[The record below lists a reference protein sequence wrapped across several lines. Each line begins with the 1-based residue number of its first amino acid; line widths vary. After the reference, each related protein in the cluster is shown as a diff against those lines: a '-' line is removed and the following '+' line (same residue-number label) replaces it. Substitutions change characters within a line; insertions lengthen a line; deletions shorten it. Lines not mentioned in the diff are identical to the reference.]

1 MATVPCAALI
11 KTKAR
16 YHTMTNKNAVAYM
29 RYSTDN
35 QTENSIAYQRAGIA
49 AYCLQNGLTLQ
60 DEFVD
65 EARSG
70 NNDRRPALQRMIEAS
85 RHNPSWD
92 KILVYDSSRLFRNST
107 DAAHYKTELHDRGI
121 NVISIKEKFPHTTIG
136 WFMEKFTDIVNEFY
150 SRQTRQKTHDGMA
163 VKARKALHCGGIP
176 PLGYDVN
183 CGGNLTINKIE
194 AETVREI
201 FRLYNLGYSYKG
213 MIKILNGKGLT
224 TKTGTPFTKN
234 SFSNILTQEK
244 YIGVYR
250 WNKRKAKN
258 SKGQYNNHAYK
269 PEEEQVIVPGG
280 CPAIVPLEQYQTAQ
294 EKLSQRKQGRA
305 DTKSRRHYMLG
316 SMKRLKCAKCGAY
329 MAGKVTATHGKKYRV
344 YSCPNH
350 KGGVCPTKDI
360 QAVTLEWYTA
370 SRLVN
375 SFQMKQNL
383 PTLNQCLK
391 SGGGNAEAEQFCN
404 RLTGTKK
411 KIANIARALENG
423 YSEELTDRLHQLEQE
438 KRFLTQQV
446 QEATR
451 NIPDINPEDLSEL
464 RKNLVRHLVISNDPD
479 VRELLMKHIDEVIV
493 SNEDVTV
500 NLQIG

>member
-1 MATVPCAALI
+1 
-11 KTKAR
+11 
-16 YHTMTNKNAVAYM
+16 MTTKNAVAYM

-49 AYCLQNGLTLQ
+49 AYCLQNGLTLH

-70 NNDRRPALQRMIEAS
+70 NNDRRPAFQRMIEAS

-107 DAAHYKTELHDRGI
+107 DAAHYKTELYDRGI
-121 NVISIKEKFPHTTIG
+121 EVISIKEKFPHTTIG

-150 SRQTRQKTHDGMA
+150 SRLTRQKTHDGMA

-176 PLGYDVN
+176 PLGYDVDSS
-183 CGGNLTINKIE
+183 GNLTINEIE

-201 FRLYNLGYSYKG
+201 FQLYNLGYSYKG
-213 MIKILNGKGLT
+213 MIKILNDKCLT
-224 TKTGTPFTKN
+224 TKAGKPFTKN

-269 PEEEQVIVPGG
+269 PTEEQIIIQGG
-280 CPAIVPLEQYQTAQ
+280 CPAIVPLKQFQTAQ
-294 EKLSQRKQGRA
+294 ERLSQHKQGRA

-329 MAGKVTATHGKKYRV
+329 MVGKVTATHGKKYRV

-360 QAVTLEWYTA
+360 RAKELEQYTA
-370 SRLVN
+370 AVIV
-375 SFQMKQNL
+375 KNL
-383 PTLNQCLK
+383 LTKDCMPALNRCLK
-391 SGGGNAEAEQFCN
+391 SSGGNAETYQLRN
-404 RLTGTKK
+404 RLTGMEKR
-411 KIANIARALENG
+411 INNIVKGLEDG
-423 YSEELTDRLHQLEQE
+423 YSNALTVKLHQLEQE
-438 KRFLTQQV
+438 KLSLTK
-446 QEATR
+446 R
-451 NIPDINPEDLSEL
+451 L
-464 RKNLVRHLVISNDPD
+464 RDMTGNVPVVDKKNLLRIKNKLVNRLVTSDEPEVKEVLLKYVDKILVSNDN
-479 VRELLMKHIDEVIV
+479 VKVV
-493 SNEDVTV
+493 
-500 NLQIG
+500 LQL

>member
-1 MATVPCAALI
+1 M
-11 KTKAR
+11 
-16 YHTMTNKNAVAYM
+16 MTKNAVAYM

-35 QTENSIAYQRAGIA
+35 QTENSIKYQRAGIA
-49 AYCLQNGLTLQ
+49 AYCLQFGLVLQ

-65 EARSG
+65 EAFSG
-70 NNDRRPALQRMIEAS
+70 SSDRRPAFQRMIEAS

-107 DAAHYKTELHDRGI
+107 DAAHYKTELQDRGI
-121 NVISIKEKFPHTTIG
+121 EVISIKEKFPRTTIG

-176 PLGYDVN
+176 PLGYDVDS
-183 CGGNLTINKIE
+183 GGNLTINEVE

-201 FRLYNLGYSYKG
+201 FRLYNLGYSYKS

-224 TKTGTPFTKN
+224 TKAGMPFTKN

-280 CPAIVPLEQYQTAQ
+280 CPAIVPLEQFQAAQ

-305 DTKSRRHYMLG
+305 DTKSRHHYMLG

-329 MAGKVTATHGKKYRV
+329 MVGKVTATHGKKYLV

-360 QAVTLEWYTA
+360 QAKELGQYTA
-370 SRLVN
+370 IAIVN
-375 SFQMKQNL
+375 NL
-383 PTLNQCLK
+383 LTKDCIPALNHCLK
-391 SGGGNAEAEQFCN
+391 SSGASGEVQQLRN
-404 RLTGTKK
+404 RLTGTEK
-411 KIANIARALENG
+411 KINNIVKGLESGHSEALI
-423 YSEELTDRLHQLEQE
+423 DRLHQLEKE
-438 KRFLTQQV
+438 KQFLTKRLQDMTGKVPVVDKGNLLQIKNKLANRLITSD
-446 QEATR
+446 E
-451 NIPDINPEDLSEL
+451 PE
-464 RKNLVRHLVISNDPD
+464 
-479 VRELLMKHIDEVIV
+479 VREVLLKYIDEIRV
-493 SNEDVTV
+493 SNEGVTV
-500 NLQIG
+500 NLRI